1 MIEWLVWSGLVAG
14 IIYFTVNRQK
24 EKREE
29 KFEKRRW

>member
-1 MIEWLVWSGLVAG
+1 MIDWLILGGLAVG
-14 IIYFTVNRQK
+14 IVYFIVVRQK

>member
-1 MIEWLVWSGLVAG
+1 MIDWLVLGGLAVG
-14 IIYFTVNRQK
+14 IVYFIIVRQK

>member
-1 MIEWLVWSGLVAG
+1 MIEWLVWSGLAAG
-14 IIYFTVNRQK
+14 IIYFIVVRQK

>member
-1 MIEWLVWSGLVAG
+1 MIDWLILGGLAVG
-14 IIYFTVNRQK
+14 IVYFIVIRQR

>member
-1 MIEWLVWSGLVAG
+1 VIDWLILGGLAVG
-14 IIYFTVNRQK
+14 IVYFIVVRQK

>member
-1 MIEWLVWSGLVAG
+1 MIDWLILGDLAVG
-14 IIYFTVNRQK
+14 IVYFIFVRQK

>member
-1 MIEWLVWSGLVAG
+1 MIDWLILGGLAVG
-14 IIYFTVNRQK
+14 IVYFIAIRQR

>member
-1 MIEWLVWSGLVAG
+1 MIDWLILGGLAVG
-14 IIYFTVNRQK
+14 IVYFIVVRQT